1 MDAHADL
8 IRRNQTGKVIEGAQK
23 LSEQFTKWA
32 DLLDPKNEGG
42 GGEGE
47 GSGQPDEDLIER
59 MRELLRLRQAEMDLR
74 EQTQKLEAE
83 HATRKKEQLEEDTFD
98 LRFRQLTLMGDL
110 QLEMDKRGEG
120 EFLGAAR
127 YRMRDAEDELNL
139 SGDTEGLIEAYMWA
153 EVARSQAKGDAKKL
167 TDIEATLKELGTH
180 LNEKQ
185 KTNAQSR
192 AKKILDKK

>member
-1 MDAHADL
+1 
-8 IRRNQTGKVIEGAQK
+8 
-23 LSEQFTKWA
+23 
-32 DLLDPKNEGG
+32 
-42 GGEGE
+42 
-47 GSGQPDEDLIER
+47 
-59 MRELLRLRQAEMDLR
+59 MDLR

-83 HATRKKEQLEEDTFD
+83 HATRRKEQLEEDTFD

-139 SGDTEGLIEAYMWA
+139 SGDPEGLMEAYMWA
-153 EVARSQAKGDAKKL
+153 EVARLQVKSDAKKL
-167 TDIEATLKELGTH
+167 AGIEAILKELSTH